1 MRGTPTLTIQKC
13 PQCGE
18 DVEIFSSD
26 AKVRCSKCRLEV
38 FTDTNLCIR
47 WCAHAKECWGTE
59 LYERFKN
66 DDTSGNN
73 RGTQ

>member
-18 DVEIFSSD
+18 DVEMFSSD
-26 AKVRCSKCRLEV
+26 AKVHCSKCGLTV
-38 FTDTNLCIR
+38 FNDMNLCVH

-59 LYERFKN
+59 HYEQFKKA
-66 DDTSGNN
+66 DKEQVE
-73 RGTQ
+73 RAP